1 MTVTI
6 KKDEV
11 ILEANIIA
19 ISKNDI
25 DSILEA
31 SAKLYKE
38 IFISKE
44 KVVENEKKGID
55 KTLEEIDQILASIK

>member
-1 MTVTI
+1 MKVTI

-25 DSILEA
+25 DGILEA